1 MTRMKSVNES
11 PDSSDLVVDL
21 PKLQRNPGVP
31 AEVASEWKPD
41 LLETTHS
48 SATLIQVKISLEAV
62 SERIT
67 AIGTATLHWTAQCRR
82 CLEATSGCTSIDIN
96 EIFEE
101 GASEGETF
109 ELPLGEKLDLKPML
123 AEQVLLNLPLA
134 ALCSESCTG
143 PKDTEFFTK
152 SLPSNTEQNPQEF
165 KDPRWSALDQLK
177 FTDD

>member
-123 AEQVLLNLPLA
+123 AENHGAGLQMDTLSGAGFKVL
-134 ALCSESCTG
+134 
-143 PKDTEFFTK
+143 
-152 SLPSNTEQNPQEF
+152 TEQLRAASQDDAILRAMAR
-165 KDPRWSALDQLK
+165 KASGWSA
-177 FTDD
+177 